1 MGLFTRAAPAA
12 AAWEELALP
21 WRSAFSLA
29 WEAYRVRTVPVGA
42 VLVDGAGRVVARG
55 RNHVYGDTGAVLG
68 GVLAHAEVVA
78 LARLSP
84 TERHEDLTL
93 YTTHEPCSLC
103 VGAAT
108 AATIG
113 SLHYAGSDPYAGAA
127 ASPLPANPHVRR
139 LPLAM
144 VGPLP
149 GPFGLLASVLPVEL
163 FLRINPDG
171 HLVKTYRAAAPDVV
185 EAAEALLAS
194 DVLRRASGRRSRLDS
209 VLPQIWDVLRA

>member
-42 VLVDGAGRVVARG
+42 VLVDDSGRIVARA
-55 RNHVYGDTGAVLG
+55 RNHVYGDAGPVLG
-68 GVLAHAEVVA
+68 GILAHAEVIA

-84 TERHEDLTL
+84 TERHESLTL
-93 YTTHEPCSLC
+93 YTTHEPCGLC
-103 VGAAT
+103 IGAAT

-113 SLHYAGSDPYAGAA
+113 SLHYAGRDPYAGAA
-127 ASPLPANPHVRR
+127 STPLPSNAHVRR
-139 LPLAM
+139 LPLSM
-144 VGPLP
+144 TGPLP

-171 HLVKTYRAAAPDVV
+171 HLVKTYRDAAPEVV
-185 EAAEALLAS
+185 EAAEALLES
-194 DVLRRASGRRSRLDS
+194 DVLRRASGRRTRLDT
-209 VLPQIWDVLRA
+209 VLPQIWDVLGA